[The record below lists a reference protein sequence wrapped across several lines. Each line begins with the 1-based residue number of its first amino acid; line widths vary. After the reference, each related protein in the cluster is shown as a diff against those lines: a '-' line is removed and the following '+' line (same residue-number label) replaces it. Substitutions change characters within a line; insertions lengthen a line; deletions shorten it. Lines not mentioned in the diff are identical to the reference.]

1 MHDFTFHLKAKISLR
16 QIRSSKICLWFFV
29 FVFVFV
35 LVFFVV
41 RLATSEIG
49 KENIEW
55 CDCQLVVI
63 NIFEDG
69 ATKQNRLAELLV
81 AKKENLS

>member
-1 MHDFTFHLKAKISLR
+1 MHDFTFHLKAKI
-16 QIRSSKICLWFFV
+16 SSKICLWFFV

-35 LVFFVV
+35 LFFFVV

-69 ATKQNRLAELLV
+69 ATKQNRLAELHV